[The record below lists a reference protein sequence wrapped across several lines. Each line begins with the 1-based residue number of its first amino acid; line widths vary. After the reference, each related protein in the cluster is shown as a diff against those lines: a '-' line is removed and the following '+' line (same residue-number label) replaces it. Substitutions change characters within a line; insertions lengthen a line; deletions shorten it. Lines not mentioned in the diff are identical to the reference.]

1 MVEVFKTNV
10 EGKELAN
17 LLIAKL
23 LTHFPH
29 CKINFDLQD
38 CDRILRVEGKDILPG
53 RIIQVITTDGHF
65 CQVLE

>member
-10 EGKELAN
+10 QEHELAKQLTAE
-17 LLIAKL
+17 LLS
-23 LTHFPH
+23 HFPQ

-53 RIIQVITTDGHF
+53 KVMQVININGYL